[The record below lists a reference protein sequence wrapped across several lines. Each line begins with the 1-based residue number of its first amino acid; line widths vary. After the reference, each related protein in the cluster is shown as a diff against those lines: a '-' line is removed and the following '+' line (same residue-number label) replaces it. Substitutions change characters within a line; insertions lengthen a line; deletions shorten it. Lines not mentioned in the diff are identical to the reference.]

1 MKRSVTLKLLLV
13 LYIFSTVAPVL
24 ATYVDVY
31 SETTTDSR
39 TDNPVTFNRLQ
50 WQFVDYSV
58 INRPGQAYIG
68 TGFTKDDRSS
78 GDVVYNDNYAFITG
92 GLKLSL
98 TNSLSSFVEY
108 RKVMDE
114 LGGETTKSTNDYRG
128 GFYLFYRDDSTSS
141 ANFHEHYSEMVFS
154 NRQSQDLF
162 WMGRSRVG
170 YTKNMTGPFFG
181 EVMLQGKVK
190 IDRLGHYYEN
200 LAEVGPAARLRWL
213 TQHYSVELVSSYAQ
227 GQYLG
232 REYIDP
238 MPENKS
244 YRNLSGVLVFY
255 GSF

>member
-1 MKRSVTLKLLLV
+1 MALKLSLALL
-13 LYIFSTVAPVL
+13 LLTSVAPAL
-24 ATYVDVY
+24 ATYVDIY

-39 TDNPVTFNRLQ
+39 TNNPVSFNRLQ

-58 INRPGQAYIG
+58 MNRPGQAYMG
-68 TGFTKDDRSS
+68 TGFSKDDRSS
-78 GDVVYNDNYAFITG
+78 GEVVYNDNYAFISG

-98 TNSLSSFVEY
+98 TNYLSSFVEY
-108 RKVMDE
+108 RKVVDE
-114 LGGETTKSTNDYRG
+114 LGGETSKSTNDYRG

-162 WMGRSRVG
+162 WMGRSRIG
-170 YTKNMTGPFFG
+170 YTKNMTGPLFG

-190 IDRLGHYYEN
+190 VDRLGHYYEN

-213 TQHYSVELVSSYAQ
+213 AQHYSVELLGSYAQ

-232 REYIDP
+232 REYVDP
-238 MPENKS
+238 IPADTS
-244 YRNLSGVLVFY
+244 YGNLTGMLVFY